1 MMNVRVAL
9 IAVMIF
15 AGFASYD
22 CLAQKAIA
30 DGKRLA
36 KTYCQSCHVQP
47 SPEDLDKTTWVA
59 KVFPM
64 MRRYMGLDP
73 LPQHDVLPHDLKALY
88 PTSPMMTED
97 EWFTVAQWY
106 IDNAPTTLEPP
117 PSVNVRGVTSAFTHV
132 PVKRLGTIPM
142 TTFATYDAT
151 SSSILLG
158 DALSNALYVV
168 DAQGSITNTV
178 PVGGPPSHV
187 ALRGRKWYVTSMGKL
202 LPHDSAVGALIEIAW
217 SADTPGTSTT
227 KTLIDSLRR
236 PTHVLVEDLNGDG
249 RDDFLICEF
258 GNLIGQFGWYEVSDD
273 GRTKYHQLSPLP
285 GAIRAVIHDMNGDR
299 RPDILVQMAQSRE
312 SIVLYTN
319 TGGGK
324 FSSREI
330 LSFPPSRGSSSFRLV
345 NADSDPAM
353 EILYTA
359 GDNGDYDLPPYKPY
373 HGVYIFDQTPSGWKQ
388 TMFQRLDGAY
398 GAWLAD
404 FSGDGKDDLFS
415 FSYFPRFD
423 RGDYDLVRFDQDV
436 FTTSNTSWRV
446 SGASLGRW
454 LVSDVADVD
463 NDGDL
468 DVVLGNVS
476 IGPGIVP
483 DDQAVTWTSSGVI
496 AVILRNTTR

>member
-1 MMNVRVAL
+1 
-9 IAVMIF
+9 
-15 AGFASYD
+15 
-22 CLAQKAIA
+22 
-30 DGKRLA
+30 
-36 KTYCQSCHVQP
+36 
-47 SPEDLDKTTWVA
+47 
-59 KVFPM
+59 
-64 MRRYMGLDP
+64 
-73 LPQHDVLPHDLKALY
+73 
-88 PTSPMMTED
+88 
-97 EWFTVAQWY
+97 
-106 IDNAPTTLEPP
+106 
-117 PSVNVRGVTSAFTHV
+117 
-132 PVKRLGTIPM
+132 
-142 TTFATYDAT
+142 
-151 SSSILLG
+151 
-158 DALSNALYVV
+158 
-168 DAQGSITNTV
+168 
-178 PVGGPPSHV
+178 
-187 ALRGRKWYVTSMGKL
+187 MGKL

-483 DDQAVTWTSSGVI
+483 DDQAVTWTSSGAI

>member
-1 MMNVRVAL
+1 
-9 IAVMIF
+9 
-15 AGFASYD
+15 
-22 CLAQKAIA
+22 
-30 DGKRLA
+30 
-36 KTYCQSCHVQP
+36 
-47 SPEDLDKTTWVA
+47 
-59 KVFPM
+59 
-64 MRRYMGLDP
+64 
-73 LPQHDVLPHDLKALY
+73 
-88 PTSPMMTED
+88 
-97 EWFTVAQWY
+97 
-106 IDNAPTTLEPP
+106 
-117 PSVNVRGVTSAFTHV
+117 
-132 PVKRLGTIPM
+132 
-142 TTFATYDAT
+142 
-151 SSSILLG
+151 
-158 DALSNALYVV
+158 
-168 DAQGSITNTV
+168 
-178 PVGGPPSHV
+178 
-187 ALRGRKWYVTSMGKL
+187 
-202 LPHDSAVGALIEIAW
+202 
-217 SADTPGTSTT
+217 
-227 KTLIDSLRR
+227 LRR